1 MIGLI
6 QRVSRA
12 QVSSGGRLLGAI
24 QRGTLAL
31 IGVRRG
37 DDRLAADRLLER
49 LLAYRIFPDAAGR
62 MNVSLRDVG
71 GGLLL
76 VPQFTLAADT
86 HQGTRAGFSTAAAPE
101 AARALFT
108 YLVAQASAR
117 HSPVAAGEFGAQM
130 QVELINDGPVTF
142 WLEAPGD
149 PVHRD
154 GRGQAHRS

>member
-12 QVSSGGRLLGAI
+12 SVGTDGRRLGEI
-24 QRGTLAL
+24 GRGTLAL

-37 DDRLAADRLLER
+37 DDRAAADRLLER
-49 LLAYRIFPDAAGR
+49 LLAYRIFADPAGR
-62 MNVSLRDVG
+62 MNLSLREVG

-86 HQGTRAGFSTAAAPE
+86 RKGNRAGFSTAAAPE
-101 AARALFT
+101 EARALFA
-108 YLVAQASAR
+108 YLVARAR
-117 HSPVAAGEFGAQM
+117 DAHSPVAAGEFGAHM

-142 WLEAPGD
+142 WLDEGGASID
-149 PVHRD
+149 D
-154 GRGQAHRS
+154 S